1 MMMLKTWMWQAQ
13 MKLRKFLT
21 KENGDVNVVSI
32 VVLCGIAVAL
42 AVIFRNEIKGLIKTV
57 AEQIE
62 NNATGAIEAP
72 AVEQ

>member
-32 VVLCGIAVAL
+32 VVLCGIAVVL
-42 AVIFRNEIKGLIKTV
+42 AVVFKGQIKKLIETLLGTI
-57 AEQIE
+57 QG
-62 NNATGAIEAP
+62 NATGAIALTEG
-72 AVEQ
+72 

>member
-32 VVLCGIAVAL
+32 VVLCGIAVIL
-42 AVIFRNEIKGLIKTV
+42 AIVFK
-57 AEQIE
+57 
-62 NNATGAIEAP
+62 GAISKLIGKVAS
-72 AVEQ
+72 AVETNAINAIAIEPS